1 MLEVEQLRFRWETMA
16 MCFDLTVPTGECLAV
31 VGPSGAGKSTLLE
44 LIAGFTTPLSGAV
57 RVDGRDITR
66 LAPARRPLTTVF
78 QEHNVFPHL
87 DVRANV
93 GLGIHPGLK
102 LDAADRRRIDEALQK
117 VGLAGLEARLPGQ
130 LSGGQRQRVAL
141 ARALVRRQ
149 SLLLLDEPFAALGPA
164 LRHEMLAL
172 IQALQQGENLTVV
185 LVSHHPDDAR
195 RIARYTAFVDEGEV
209 RALGATAEILS
220 GEDLPTLRAYLG
232 SNP

>member
-1 MLEVEQLRFRWETMA
+1 MLEVEKLRFRWEDMA

-66 LAPARRPLTTVF
+66 LPPARRPLTTVF

-87 DVRANV
+87 DLRANV

-102 LDAADRRRIDEALQK
+102 LGHEDRQRIDGALQR
-117 VGLAGLEARLPGQ
+117 VGLAGMEKRLPGQ

-164 LRHEMLAL
+164 LRHEMLGL
-172 IQALQQGENLTVV
+172 IQDLQQSEKLTVV

-209 RALGATAEILS
+209 RALGLTAEILS
-220 GEDLPTLRAYLG
+220 REDLPMLRAYLG